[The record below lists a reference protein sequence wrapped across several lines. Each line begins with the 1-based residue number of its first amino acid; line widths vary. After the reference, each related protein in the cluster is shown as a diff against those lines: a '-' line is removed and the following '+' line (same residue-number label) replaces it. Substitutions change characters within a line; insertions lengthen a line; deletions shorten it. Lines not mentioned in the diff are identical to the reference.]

1 MVRVIGWIFKSKAVI
16 KVTVLIIVMFFVVVT
31 TFSQTSPEVNK
42 MEQLK
47 EQSPLMG
54 KRICIDPGHG
64 GSETGAVGVNGLNE
78 KDVNLKVCKMLKEM
92 LEKEGA
98 IVFMTREDDKSVSL
112 KERWELNKSH
122 NSDLFVSIHHNANS
136 QIDRTVNRIE
146 VFYHWYDR
154 MGPSEDAAYLVYR
167 ELQAA
172 FNLPNSK
179 PYMCWSYGVLRENMY
194 PAVLGEA
201 SYISNPQA
209 EERLRDEKNL
219 HAEAEAYFRG
229 VKAFFNG
236 GKPEIEIDKEIDIS
250 SRRNFQ
256 AKLLPSGNS
265 ALVDPQRLR
274 VDLDG
279 EPLQSIYY
287 QPTSGLLVGLLPKE
301 GIKGKHTLTT
311 SAHNLAGHNSFVQR
325 TEIDFDKPYQLPE
338 QSSKIKF
345 IDRDKLVPFSKSVDK
360 DQEVKTIQ
368 ITESFG
374 IKTKRKVVG
383 ISSSKEQT
391 TPIHYAKIFGAEIFD
406 SLTTTDENGNVE
418 LYITSPQHSEPF
430 FISANGYW
438 SKEENLSKSE
448 DFVLQ
453 PMFRN
458 VLNNKLIVVDAEGG
472 GDYPVA
478 IGPKGLR
485 ASDANL
491 ETALYLADYLK
502 LCGANPQMTRKID
515 MSMDNVSRIR
525 FGLEHNTDIFLTI
538 GHRLPE
544 AGMGEK
550 PGTNVSRIGF
560 RWGDSK
566 EIGQSIIF
574 NLRQMLGT
582 GKGLGDV
589 TSRQPLPSEMHDW
602 SSWEI
607 MHGSQNYNCLYV
619 CPQMFDAPGVEDRI
633 STTAGCRKEA
643 LAILYGLI
651 NFYGLD
657 DQKMALIEGVVLD
670 SKTKT
675 PLKDALIW
683 LDNTLVT
690 QTETDGKF
698 LFKFLEPG
706 KRTLSVMCKDY
717 TTTKKELELK
727 EGEQVNI
734 KLEL

>member
-1 MVRVIGWIFKSKAVI
+1 MVKFISWIFKSKAEI
-16 KVTVLIIVMFFVVVT
+16 KVAVSILFILFIAVN
-31 TFSQTSPEVNK
+31 TFPQTSPEVIK
-42 MEQLK
+42 MEQPK
-47 EQSPLMG
+47 EQSPLLG
-54 KRICIDPGHG
+54 KRVCIDPGHG
-64 GSETGAVGVNGLNE
+64 GTESGAVGVNGLNE

-98 IVFMTREDDKSVSL
+98 IVSMTREDDKSVNL
-112 KERWELNKSH
+112 KERWEFNKSH
-122 NSDLFVSIHHNANS
+122 NSDLFVSIHHDANS
-136 QIDRTVNRIE
+136 QIDRTANRTE
-146 VFYHWYDR
+146 VFYHWHDR

-172 FNLPNSK
+172 FKLPNSK

-194 PAVLGEA
+194 PAILGEA
-201 SYISNPQA
+201 SYMSNLQA
-209 EERLRDEKNL
+209 EERLRDKNHL
-219 HAEAEAYFRG
+219 RDEAAAYFRG
-229 VKAFFNG
+229 IKAFFEG
-236 GKPEIEIDKEIDIS
+236 GKPEIELNKEIDIS
-250 SRRNFQ
+250 TKRNFQ
-256 AKLLPSGNS
+256 AKIVQPKDS
-265 ALVDPQRLR
+265 ALIDPQRFR
-274 VDLDG
+274 AELDG

-301 GIKGKHTLTT
+301 GVNGKHTITA
-311 SAHNLAGHNSFVQR
+311 SAHNLAGHNSFVKR
-325 TEIDFDKPYQLPE
+325 VEIDFDKPYQ
-338 QSSKIKF
+338 
-345 IDRDKLVPFSKSVDK
+345 
-360 DQEVKTIQ
+360 T
-368 ITESFG
+368 TESFETK
-374 IKTKRKVVG
+374 IKRKVVG
-383 ISSSKEQT
+383 MSSSKEQT
-391 TPIHYAKIFGAEIFD
+391 TPIPYAKIFGAEIFD
-406 SLTTTDENGNVE
+406 FLTTTDENGNAE

-448 DFVLQ
+448 DISLQ

-550 PGTNVSRIGF
+550 PGTNVSRVGF

-582 GKGLGDV
+582 GKELGDV

-651 NFYGLD
+651 NFYGLN
-657 DQKMALIEGVVLD
+657 DQKMALIDGVVLN

-683 LDNTLVT
+683 LDNTLIT
-690 QTETDGKF
+690 QTEPDGKF

-706 KRTLSVMCKDY
+706 KHTLLVMCKDY
-717 TTTKKELELK
+717 MTTKKELELK
-727 EGEQVNI
+727 EGEQVNP
-734 KLEL
+734 KLELEISQN